1 MFCHSHVIN
10 FCKTAFILMRGDSA
24 SGWRCS
30 PFMGRMGRPMWHSA
44 APAAVRT
51 PSGRPQTIWGD
62 HKYLSTSSFLITLE
76 LIMFFLWQFPINP
89 CDYTALGLH
98 SAVSFLKLVDWLCW
112 LGYWSEGWWITLIQ
126 IVSYF
131 SCSDIVDYFT
141 YPLANK
147 SGYMIPTFWLF
158 CFEFEIRTMLLYL
171 W

>member
-1 MFCHSHVIN
+1 MLLISVKLLSSWWGETAPQGDAALLSWGGWGGPCDTQQHQPQWGHHQVVLKPSEVTTNISRLIFSHY
-10 FCKTAFILMRGDSA
+10 F
-24 SGWRCS
+24 
-30 PFMGRMGRPMWHSA
+30 
-44 APAAVRT
+44 RT
-51 PSGRPQTIWGD
+51 HYVFSVV
-62 HKYLSTSSFLITLE
+62 
-76 LIMFFLWQFPINP
+76 LWQFPINP